1 MTERLSQYII
11 LFLLFLSFAP
21 SASAQ
26 FGIGMTFSNDL
37 YNRYDNP
44 TDGIAHNANG
54 SIILNLG
61 LGPKIWV
68 GGESFSLSLESQ
80 AVIGFFGLSIPDT
93 KGLGNV
99 AFPMMAKLNFAGV
112 SGLNKEGRFG
122 LNIGGGLQYN
132 KTELYYLG
140 SDYKDRGVDRAFFKT
155 YVVQL
160 GYGFGMTGF
169 AATFYVRYGFNPDL
183 DGANSLNIG
192 LQYDFNF
199 TKLKKI
205 DDPNSRL

>member
-1 MTERLSQYII
+1 MAHFVVVAGE
-11 LFLLFLSFAP
+11 P
-21 SASAQ
+21 S
-26 FGIGMTFSNDL
+26 GDV
-37 YNRYDNP
+37 
-44 TDGIAHNANG
+44 
-54 SIILNLG
+54 LG
-61 LGPKIWV
+61 
-68 GGESFSLSLESQ
+68 
-80 AVIGFFGLSIPDT
+80 
-93 KGLGNV
+93 
-99 AFPMMAKLNFAGV
+99 AKLISDF
-112 SGLNKEGRFG
+112 

-199 TKLKKI
+199 PKLKKI